1 MGGGNANKTA
11 NARARKLAA
20 EQGAGNA
27 SSAES
32 RKVQATAN
40 NAISC
45 KICMSGFPKT
55 VRQPELEQHI
65 ESKHAKAKKTMADC
79 FPTFGQ

>member
-11 NARARKLAA
+11 NARARKNAA
-20 EQGAGNA
+20 DAAAGSA

-40 NAISC
+40 AAIMC
-45 KICMSGFPKT
+45 KICMSTFPKT
-55 VRQPELEQHI
+55 VRKPELEQHI
-65 ESKHAKAKKTMADC
+65 ESKHAKAKKTMEDC
-79 FPTFGQ
+79 FPGYGQ